1 VCLLKELFSRGG
13 THVEKRTPFTGG
25 VMARSGTYAGSS
37 GPVKGVD
44 GEEWVPHDGDD

>member
-1 VCLLKELFSRGG
+1 MLIIGVIKDGWTYAEQ
-13 THVEKRTPFTGG
+13 RTPFTGDA
-25 VMARSGTYAGSS
+25 MARSGIYAGSN